1 MLTIAITL
9 DMDNPSNSTLGL
21 LNAIM
26 SVGGTIGVFA
36 GPPASDILGRKKAI
50 VLGSLI
56 MLLGV
61 GLQSGARNGMY
72 FV

>member
-1 MLTIAITL
+1 
-9 DMDNPSNSTLGL
+9 
-21 LNAIM
+21 M

-50 VLGSLI
+50 ILGSLI

-61 GLQSGARNGMY
+61 GLQTGATNSTY
-72 FV
+72 

>member
-1 MLTIAITL
+1 M
-9 DMDNPSNSTLGL
+9 GL

-50 VLGSLI
+50 ILGSLI

-61 GLQSGARNGMY
+61 GLQGGAANSKLPTQLLNTQACKDPISHAHN
-72 FV
+72 

>member
-1 MLTIAITL
+1 MQTIAITL

-50 VLGSLI
+50 ILGSLI

-61 GLQSGARNGMY
+61 GLQAGATNGMY

>member
-1 MLTIAITL
+1 
-9 DMDNPSNSTLGL
+9 
-21 LNAIM
+21 M

-50 VLGSLI
+50 ILGSLI

-61 GLQSGARNGMY
+61 GLQTGAANSKFRNRSAAFSVAFF